1 MVRVQVVSLDVDL
14 DVLVGVGLWG
24 LDGDD
29 VALVELGGA
38 EDFGVVAVDVD
49 VFVDVLFVFV
59 SGVEASAW

>member
-1 MVRVQVVSLDVDL
+1 MVRVQIISLDVDL

-29 VALVELGGA
+29 VALVELGRT
-38 EDFGVVAVDVD
+38 ENFCVVAVDVD

>member
-1 MVRVQVVSLDVDL
+1 MVRVQVVPLDVDL
-14 DVLVGVGLWG
+14 DVLVSVRLWG

-29 VALVELGGA
+29 VAFVKLGGA
-38 EDFGVVAVDVD
+38 EDLCVVAVDVD